1 VHGTLLPSLT
11 QPVFNGKLFKN
22 KQHTKANQMK
32 SYENWKLE
40 TIDAILPEEFYT
52 LIENNRAHIES
63 TFPVTIANCS
73 NFEKTIELIEKNKRK
88 QNDKEGYFYYLRNLE
103 SHQLIGYVCIK
114 NIDLKILKCE
124 LAYFID
130 KNFEG
135 KGIITDAVSQ
145 VIAFCFDTFQMNKVF
160 ICTSKINAASQQIA
174 LKQGF
179 QKEGVLR
186 QEFKNG
192 HAILEDI
199 VYFGLLKSE
208 YQSYEK

>member
-1 VHGTLLPSLT
+1 
-11 QPVFNGKLFKN
+11 
-22 KQHTKANQMK
+22 MK
-32 SYENWKLE
+32 SNVNWKLE
-40 TIDAILPEEFYT
+40 TIESVLPEEFYT
-52 LIENNRAHIES
+52 LIENNRLHIES

-73 NFEKTIELIEKNKRK
+73 NLEKTIEFIEKNKRK
-88 QNDKEGYFYYLRNLE
+88 QNEKDGFYFYLRAVE

-135 KGIITDAVSQ
+135 KGIITKAVSE
-145 VIAFCFDTFQMNKVF
+145 VIAYCFDTLQMNKVF

-174 LKQGF
+174 LKHGF

-208 YQSYEK
+208 YQAHER

>member
-1 VHGTLLPSLT
+1 MTTP
-11 QPVFNGKLFKN
+11 
-22 KQHTKANQMK
+22 
-32 SYENWKLE
+32 ENWTLE
-40 TIDAILPEEFYT
+40 TIDTILATEFYT
-52 LIENNRAHIES
+52 LIENNRTHIQS
-63 TFPVTIANCS
+63 TFPVTIANCVDL
-73 NFEKTIELIEKNKRK
+73 EKTIEFIEKNKKK
-88 QNDKEGYFYYLRNLE
+88 QNDKEGYYYYLRSVV

-114 NIDLKILKCE
+114 NVDLKILKCE

-135 KGIITDAVSQ
+135 KGIISEAVSQ
-145 VIAFCFDTFQMNKVF
+145 VIGYCFDTLQMNKVF

-174 LKQGF
+174 LKNGF

-192 HAILEDI
+192 YAILEDI

-208 YQSYEK
+208 YQSHEN

>member
-1 VHGTLLPSLT
+1 MTTH
-11 QPVFNGKLFKN
+11 
-22 KQHTKANQMK
+22 
-32 SYENWKLE
+32 ENWTLE

-52 LIENNRAHIES
+52 LIENNRTHIES

-73 NFEKTIELIEKNKRK
+73 DLEKTIEFIKKNKKK
-88 QNDKEGYFYYLRNLE
+88 QNDKEGYYYYLRSAA

-114 NIDLKILKCE
+114 NIDQKIFKCE

-135 KGIITDAVSQ
+135 KGIITKAVSQ
-145 VIAFCFDTFQMNKVF
+145 VIAFCFNNLQMNKVF
-160 ICTSKINAASQQIA
+160 ICTSKVNAASQQIA
-174 LKQGF
+174 LKHGF
-179 QKEGVLR
+179 QREGVLR

-208 YQSYEK
+208 YQSHEN

>member
-1 VHGTLLPSLT
+1 
-11 QPVFNGKLFKN
+11 
-22 KQHTKANQMK
+22 MK
-32 SYENWKLE
+32 SFENWKLD

-52 LIENNRAHIES
+52 LIEDNRTHIES
-63 TFPVTIANCS
+63 TFPVTVANCS
-73 NFEKTIELIEKNKRK
+73 TLEKTIEFIAKNKRK
-88 QNDKEGYFYYLRNLE
+88 QNDKDGYFYYLRSVE
-103 SHQLIGYVCIK
+103 SHHLIGYVCIK

-135 KGIITDAVSQ
+135 KGIITKAVSE
-145 VIAFCFDTFQMNKVF
+145 VIAYCFGTLKMNKVF
-160 ICTSKINAASQQIA
+160 ICTSKVNAASQQIA
-174 LKQGF
+174 RKQGF
-179 QKEGVLR
+179 QKEGILR

-208 YQSYEK
+208 YQAHEN